1 MVELSGGLAQ
11 ALSRHLDEVSPIT
24 STAQIH
30 RPQRTQVEI
39 SDAEDADEFL
49 EDLYGVKLRLSRRFI
64 ARSEAP
70 LLMHRRTDVGSFAID
85 EIYSAGCLEA
95 SPDPLNKVV
104 AIWPTSGE
112 ISGEC
117 DGMTTEAIAGDI
129 ALVSQPHLPHHARAQ
144 DIRLTS
150 VVLDQSLV
158 AGVATGMPSSQAPLP
173 VLFSSFQPV
182 DAQAARLWKN
192 TVSFIKECL
201 LVDDAVATPLVLGN
215 ASRML
220 AAVTLSAFPNTLA
233 TSPTPHDRTDAKPI
247 LLRRAMEYMDANA
260 TNDIGLADI
269 AEAVHV
275 TPRSVQ
281 YMFRRH
287 LETTPLQYLRRL
299 RLHYAHQEL
308 LASDRMHSTVTEI
321 AARWGFAHTG
331 RFAVLYRQTYGQ
343 SPHSTLRG

>member
-1 MVELSGGLAQ
+1 M
-11 ALSRHLDEVSPIT
+11 
-24 STAQIH
+24 
-30 RPQRTQVEI
+30 EI

-49 EDLYGVKLRLSRRFI
+49 EDLYGVKLRLSRKFI
-64 ARSEAP
+64 AHPEAP
-70 LLMHRRTDVGSFAID
+70 LLRHTRTDVGSFAID
-85 EIYSAGCLEA
+85 EIYSAGYLEA

-104 AIWPTSGE
+104 ALWPTSGE
-112 ISGEC
+112 VSGEC
-117 DGMTTEAIAGDI
+117 DGLSGEAKAGDI
-129 ALVSQPHLPHHARAQ
+129 ALVSQPHLPHHSRAQ
-144 DIRLTS
+144 DVCLTS

-158 AGVATGMPSSQAPLP
+158 AGVATGLPSSQAPLP
-173 VLFSSFQPV
+173 VRFSSFVPT
-182 DAQAARLWKN
+182 DAQAARLWRN
-192 TVSFIKECL
+192 TVSFIKHSVL
-201 LVDDAVATPLVLGN
+201 ADDAAPTPLVLGN

-220 AAVTLSAFPNTLA
+220 AAVTLSTFANMSA
-233 TSPTPHDRTDAKPI
+233 ASPTAHDRTDAKPV

-275 TPRSVQ
+275 TPRAVQ

-308 LASDRMHSTVTEI
+308 LLSDRMHSTVTGI

-343 SPHSTLRG
+343 SPHATLRS